1 MDFDDFED
9 FERWDYFY
17 GDDEPPRRNDPV
29 RRNYQPD
36 RLTDDEIKRLARRG
50 DSYGRLGGAMVI
62 VMVVILILGLF
73 WFFVS

>member
-17 GDDEPPRRNDPV
+17 GDDEPPRRSQPV
-29 RRNYQPD
+29 GRNSQPD

-50 DSYGRLGGAMVI
+50 DSYGRFGGAMVI

-73 WFFVS
+73 CFLIS